1 MTDTERLRRRTR
13 YVLLDPPF
21 KPAYLAYQ
29 PTSSVHLSH
38 ASPLPEPDQW
48 PSTPVRLP
56 SPVPRVPPFCWP
68 RPSNPRPQTR
78 KQEPGARSC
87 QAGLGTSKTDS
98 KEPDREPGQITNE
111 RTPTLFQPRLTSDL
125 NPVHTPQLDRLRNN
139 NSSNNNNNNYHY
151 HSNRLDPFGSNPIG
165 STTIHPALLDAPV
178 HGLCIG
184 RPILSTKQTIK
195 NTCSAS
201 VQCSAVRGPPSCSPR
216 HTLTLQKSQSERDLF
231 FPCRSLPQPSP
242 VSPSSRACVR
252 LDWLLGVLIRPDKHE
267 LAAVGN

>member
-1 MTDTERLRRRTR
+1 MR

-21 KPAYLAYQ
+21 KPAYLAYL
-29 PTSSVHLSH
+29 PTSGVHLSH
-38 ASPLPEPDQW
+38 ASPLPAPDQW

-151 HSNRLDPFGSNPIG
+151 HSNRLDPLWIESDRIDD
-165 STTIHPALLDAPV
+165 HPPRPPRCPRPRALHRAPYPV
-178 HGLCIG
+178 NQADHQKHVQC
-184 RPILSTKQTIK
+184 K
-195 NTCSAS
+195 CA
-201 VQCSAVRGPPSCSPR
+201 VQCSAWPS
-216 HTLTLQKSQSERDLF
+216 K
-231 FPCRSLPQPSP
+231 
-242 VSPSSRACVR
+242 
-252 LDWLLGVLIRPDKHE
+252 LLASTHSHVAKITI
-267 LAAVGN
+267 